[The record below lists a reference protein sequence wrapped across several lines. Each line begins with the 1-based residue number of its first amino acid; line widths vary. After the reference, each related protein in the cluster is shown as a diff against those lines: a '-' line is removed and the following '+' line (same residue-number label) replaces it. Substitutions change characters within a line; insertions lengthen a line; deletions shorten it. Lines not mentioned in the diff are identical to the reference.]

1 MKSKFFL
8 SLIFILVAGHGKAQ
22 FNSTPA
28 SKQSKSILILN
39 AKAHVGNGEVVE
51 NCALGMKDGKIIL
64 LADARLIRMDLS
76 VYDTIIYADGQHVYP
91 GFIAPNSTLGLVEVD
106 AVRATRDF
114 AEVGTFKPS
123 VRSVI
128 AYNTDSEVIPTVRS
142 NGVLMIQVTPRGG
155 IISGTSSVVHLDAW
169 NWEDAIVREDDGIHL
184 NWPRMHHRHD
194 DKGKVKIER
203 TKNYDQQLKEITS
216 FFREAAAYIRST
228 NPPLQEIRFE
238 ALRGLFN
245 GTQTLY
251 VHADEIKQIQE
262 AISFKKELAIRSMV
276 IVGGYDSWM
285 VPSEVWQQENMS
297 VMLPRVH
304 SLPYFNE
311 DHIQFT
317 YRLPAMLYE
326 RGIPFCFQNQGDM
339 EAMGTRNL
347 PFQAGTAVAHG
358 LPYEEAVR
366 ALTLAPATILG
377 IANNCGSLEEGKDAT
392 LFISAGDA
400 LDMMGNQLTHAFIQ
414 GRSIDLRSKQT
425 ELYDKYRKKYGVE
438 KK

>member
-1 MKSKFFL
+1 MKHTFSL
-8 SLIFILVAGHGKAQ
+8 SLIFVAAAFFGNAQ
-22 FNSTPA
+22 SNSSPA
-28 SKQSKSILILN
+28 PKQSKSILILN
-39 AKAHVGNGEVVE
+39 ATAHVGNGEVVE
-51 NCALGMKDGKIIL
+51 NCALGIENGKITL
-64 LADARLIRMDLS
+64 LADARLIRLDMS
-76 VYDTIIYADGQHVYP
+76 AYDTIIYAEGQHVYP

-142 NGVLMIQVTPRGG
+142 NGVLIIQVTPRGG
-155 IISGTSSVVHLDAW
+155 IVSGTSSVVHLDAW

-184 NWPRMHHRHD
+184 NWPRMHHKHD

-216 FFREAAAYIRST
+216 FFREAAAYLRAT
-228 NPPLQEIRFE
+228 TPPMQEIRFE
-238 ALRGLFN
+238 ALRGVFK

-262 AISFKKELAIRSMV
+262 AISFKKELAIPSMA
-276 IVGGYDSWM
+276 IIGGYDSWM
-285 VPSEVWQQENMS
+285 VPSEVWKEEKMA

-311 DHIQFT
+311 DNIQFT
-317 YRLPAMLYE
+317 YRLPALLFE
-326 RGIPFCFQNQGDM
+326 RGIPFCFQNEGDM

-347 PFQAGTAVAHG
+347 PFHAGTAVAHG
-358 LPYEEAVR
+358 LPYEQAVK
-366 ALTLAPATILG
+366 ALTLAPANILG
-377 IANNCGSLEEGKDAT
+377 INERCGSLEVGKDAT
-392 LFISAGDA
+392 LFISEGDA
-400 LDMMGNQLTHAFIQ
+400 LDMMGNKVTLAFIQ

-425 ELYDKYRKKYGVE
+425 ELYEKYRKKYGVD
-438 KK
+438 KN